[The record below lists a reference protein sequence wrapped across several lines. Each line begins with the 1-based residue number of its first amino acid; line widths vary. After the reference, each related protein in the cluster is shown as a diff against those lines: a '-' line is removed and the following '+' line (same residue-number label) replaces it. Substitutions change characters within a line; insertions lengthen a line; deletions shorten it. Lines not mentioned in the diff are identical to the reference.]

1 MAVFDVVI
9 VFTTLHKN
17 YSDGSHEGNIFHSK
31 LLCDWF
37 NVFCCNIDKLEKYS
51 AHVSGVKNLTI
62 VTTNVIETAMIF
74 AKFNVH

>member
-1 MAVFDVVI
+1 
-9 VFTTLHKN
+9 
-17 YSDGSHEGNIFHSK
+17 
-31 LLCDWF
+31 
-37 NVFCCNIDKLEKYS
+37 VFCCNIDKLEKYS